1 MLIPEV
7 RSKLESLKTES
18 VVIFGMETHVC
29 VYQTVKDLLQENYQV
44 FLASDGISSRFAED
58 RSVALDQLRNWGAV
72 ISTSESVIFELL
84 KDSKHEN
91 FKEMSALIKSRKY

>member
-7 RSKLESLKTES
+7 RNKLQSLKTES
-18 VVIFGMETHVC
+18 IIIFGMETHVC
-29 VYQTVKDLLQENYQV
+29 VYQTVKDLLEENYKV

-58 RSVALDQLRNWGAV
+58 RSVALDQLRSWGAV
-72 ISTSESVIFELL
+72 VSTSESIIFELL

-91 FKEMSALIKSRKY
+91 FREMSSLIKLRKC